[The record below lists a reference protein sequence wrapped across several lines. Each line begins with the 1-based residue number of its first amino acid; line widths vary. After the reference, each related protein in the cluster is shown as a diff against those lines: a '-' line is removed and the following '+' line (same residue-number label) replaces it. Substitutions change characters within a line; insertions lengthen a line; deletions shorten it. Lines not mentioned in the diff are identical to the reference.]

1 MNIPRSLLRLWQLTS
16 TIRLATAQNYST
28 TLPTV
33 APGLAVAGM
42 PRAPVISISHGG
54 GPMPVLGD
62 PKHAEIVR
70 SLRTRVP
77 QILKLGTPDAP
88 RAIAVVTAHWQTG
101 VPSVSAAAKHKLYY
115 DYGNFPAEAYKLTY
129 DAPGEPEVAAELK
142 ALVEAEGFEAVAD
155 TKRGAFPP
163 GCL

>member
-1 MNIPRSLLRLWQLTS
+1 MNISRSLLRLWQLTS
-16 TIRLATAQNYST
+16 TLRLAAAQNYST
-28 TLPTV
+28 ALPIGAT
-33 APGLAVAGM
+33 APIAGM

-77 QILKLGTPDAP
+77 KILKLGTPDAP
-88 RAIAVVTAHWQTG
+88 RAIAVVTAHWQTRT
-101 VPSVSAAAKHKLYY
+101 PAVSAAAKHKLYY

-129 DAPGEPEVAAELK
+129 DAPGHPEVAAEVKGL
-142 ALVEAEGFEAVAD
+142 LEAEGFEAVAD
-155 TKRGAFPP
+155 TKRGRHP
-163 GCL
+163 